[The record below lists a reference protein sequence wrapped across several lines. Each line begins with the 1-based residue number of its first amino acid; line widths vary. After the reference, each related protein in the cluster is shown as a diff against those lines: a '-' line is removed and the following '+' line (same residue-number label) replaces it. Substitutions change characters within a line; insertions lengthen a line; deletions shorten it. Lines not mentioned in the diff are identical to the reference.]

1 MVRGL
6 VRTILL
12 FVMLVLLTGCTGR
25 ASDAEP
31 QLAGA
36 LTVRTPAILP
46 AGKPLTVVAERL
58 DAPDG
63 LEALLLAQGSY
74 GPVLYRARFQG
85 GRAEFHLPGED
96 TRVAG
101 LVALTARAGAAEGH
115 ADLTITPGEVVAPL
129 TALVGPRTIIADGAH
144 WGTAAVIPF
153 DSHGNPVAAG
163 TPVEFYLVRPNART
177 ETISTTVQ
185 HLVGWE
191 RVWSA
196 TVAGRTTV
204 IVRVGQ
210 AHGHEASLTETPGWP
225 VRFALSAPPRG
236 LPADGRQLVALRTSP
251 IVDRYGNQMLD
262 GTLVTFVVEAPD
274 STLRLIPAYTINGV
288 AEAYL
293 QSPATPGRLT
303 AYATLYGVK
312 SLPLRLDFK
321 PGLAVGTIAVRASV
335 DQKTGIV
342 TLEAGPLL
350 GNLGQLVPEGTEV
363 RFTLA
368 GPEGWTQTFTAAT
381 EDGWARLELWLA
393 DLVPGSYQV
402 EVTVGANVGETQFT
416 AP

>member
-1 MVRGL
+1 MRT
-6 VRTILL
+6 RTILL
-12 FVMLVLLTGCTGR
+12 LVMLGLLTGCVGR
-25 ASDAEP
+25 APEVEP
-31 QLAGA
+31 QLTGT
-36 LTVRTPAILP
+36 LTVRTPASL
-46 AGKPLTVVAERL
+46 AVGTPLIVVAERL

-74 GPVLYRARFQG
+74 GPLLYRSRFQG
-85 GRAEFHLPGED
+85 GRAEFYLSGEE

-101 LVALTARAGAAEGH
+101 LVTLTVQASAAEGY
-115 ADLTITPGEVVAPL
+115 AKLRLTPGEPIDPL
-129 TALVGPRTIIADGAH
+129 TALVGPRTIIADGLH

-153 DSHGNPVAAG
+153 DRYGNPVAAG
-163 TPVEFYLVRPNART
+163 TPVEFYLVRPDART
-177 ETISTTVQ
+177 ETIVTTVQ

-210 AHGHEASLTETPGWP
+210 AHGPEASLTETPGWP
-225 VRFALSAPPRG
+225 VPFTLSASPRG
-236 LPADGRQLVALRTSP
+236 LPADGRQLVALRTAR
-251 IVDRYGNQMLD
+251 IVDRYGNEMLD
-262 GTLVTFVVEAPD
+262 GTLVTFVVESTD
-274 STLRLIPAYTINGV
+274 RTLRLIPAYTINGV
-288 AEAYL
+288 AEAYF

-303 AYATLYGVK
+303 VYATLYGVK
-312 SLPLRLDFK
+312 SLPLRIDFK
-321 PGLAVGTIAVRASV
+321 PGLAVGTIAVQARV

-402 EVTVGANVGETQFT
+402 EVTVGAGVGATQFT